1 MRLNTTTQ
9 FPAPVAVE
17 WTELEAAGAMKD
29 GTALFR
35 GAMRENGTE
44 AHNVTK
50 GNNPDTPRSR
60 SSVLIASNGAD
71 PARGDDHEPLTKRET
86 FRGVDA
92 AMSTR
97 RHHRLSYCQPT
108 RMRDDPL

>member
-1 MRLNTTTQ
+1 
-9 FPAPVAVE
+9 
-17 WTELEAAGAMKD
+17 MKE

-71 PARGDDHEPLTKRET
+71 PARGDDHEPLTKSEK

-92 AMSTR
+92 AMPTRR
-97 RHHRLSYCQPT
+97 RHHLSYCQPT
-108 RMRDDPL
+108 RMRDDPLSSSLELRSNAKRSDRGAS